1 MLSKSKNETMQIKT
15 NSIRLTLILFSLT
28 LGFSSQAINLA
39 NVKIDSVKKDPPKPE
54 LNTLFSLKKG
64 SGLKSWGFTAG
75 PVLQFG
81 QLGAQQGVNFAL
93 HVNNQWSFG
102 AGVLGNMR
110 GGDDRNMSTTLK
122 PRQSF
127 SGFQVEYTPKP
138 NSLIHVSFPLM
149 IGAIRSEDPNYLMNQ
164 NPQFNNNP
172 QLGAPGPG
180 YKDDDFDDD
189 HRMFNRGPVAFGIQP
204 GVSLELNVFKYAKL
218 FGAVNYRFAAGQ
230 NSTSE
235 MKGVS
240 GQIGL
245 KLGVFDRPFKA
256 KTSPKK

>member
-1 MLSKSKNETMQIKT
+1 MKSKNNTMQIKT

-28 LGFSSQAINLA
+28 LGFSSQAIHVVSTKL
-39 NVKIDSVKKDPPKPE
+39 VDTVKKDQPKTE
-54 LNTLFSLKKG
+54 LKTLFSLKKG
-64 SGLKSWGFTAG
+64 SGIKSWGFTAG
-75 PVLQFG
+75 PVVQFG
-81 QLGAQQGVNFAL
+81 QLGAQQGFNFAV

-110 GGDDRNMSTTLK
+110 GGDNRNMSNTLK

-149 IGAIRSEDPNYLMNQ
+149 IGAIRSEDPNNIYNSQIKM
-164 NPQFNNNP
+164 
-172 QLGAPGPG
+172 GATFPK
-180 YKDDDFDDD
+180 YMDRDFDDD
-189 HRMFNRGPVAFGIQP
+189 HRMFNRGKAAFGIQP

-230 NSTSE
+230 NSNAD
-235 MKGVS
+235 MNGVS

-245 KLGVFDRPFKA
+245 KLGIFDRPFKSKA
-256 KTSPKK
+256 SPTK

>member
-1 MLSKSKNETMQIKT
+1 MQINT
-15 NSIRLTLILFSLT
+15 NSIRLTLIIFSLS

-39 NVKIDSVKKDPPKPE
+39 NVKIDSVKKDQPKPE
-54 LNTLFSLKKG
+54 LKTLFSLKKG
-64 SGLKSWGFTAG
+64 NGLKSWGFTAG

-81 QLGAQQGVNFAL
+81 QLGFQQGVNFVI

-110 GGDDRNMSTTLK
+110 GGDDRNMPTSSK

-149 IGAIRSEDPNYLMNQ
+149 IGAIRSEDPNNIYNSKLKM
-164 NPQFNNNP
+164 
-172 QLGAPGPG
+172 GAPAPINWDGD
-180 YKDDDFDDD
+180 YDDD
-189 HRMFNRGPVAFGIQP
+189 HRMFNRGPAAFGIQP

-230 NSTSE
+230 NSTAD

>member
-1 MLSKSKNETMQIKT
+1 MQIKT

-28 LGFSSQAINLA
+28 LGFSSQAIHVVSTEL
-39 NVKIDSVKKDPPKPE
+39 DTVKKDQPKTE
-54 LNTLFSLKKG
+54 LKTLFSLKKG
-64 SGLKSWGFTAG
+64 SGIKSWGFTAG
-75 PVLQFG
+75 PVVQFG
-81 QLGAQQGVNFAL
+81 QLGAQQGFNFAV

-110 GGDDRNMSTTLK
+110 GGDNRNMSNTLK

-149 IGAIRSEDPNYLMNQ
+149 IGAIRSEDPNDLMNQ
-164 NPQFNNNP
+164 NSQYSNNP
-172 QLGAPGPG
+172 QFGTPGPG
-180 YKDDDFDDD
+180 FKDRDFDDD
-189 HRMFNRGPVAFGIQP
+189 HRMFNRGPRALGIQQ

-218 FGAVNYRFAAGQ
+218 FGAVNYRFAAGK
-230 NSTSE
+230 NSTAE

-245 KLGVFDRPFKA
+245 KLGIFDRPFKT
-256 KTSPKK
+256 KSSPKK

>member
-1 MLSKSKNETMQIKT
+1 MQIKT

-28 LGFSSQAINLA
+28 LGLSSQAITVVSTKLDT
-39 NVKIDSVKKDPPKPE
+39 VKNDQPKTE

-75 PVLQFG
+75 PLLQFG
-81 QLGAQQGVNFAL
+81 QLGVQQGFNFAI

-102 AGVLGNMR
+102 GGILGTMR
-110 GGDDRNMSTTLK
+110 GGENRNMPNNLK

-127 SGFQVEYTPKP
+127 SGFQLEYTPKP

-149 IGAIRSEDPNYLMNQ
+149 IGTIRSEDPNYLMNNPANQ
-164 NPQFNNNP
+164 NNPQF
-172 QLGAPGPG
+172 GYPGPG
-180 YKDDDFDDD
+180 YMNHDFDED
-189 HRMFNRGPVAFGIQP
+189 RGMFNRGPAAFGIQP

-218 FGAVNYRFAAGQ
+218 FGAVNYRFAAGN
-230 NSTSE
+230 NSIAD

-240 GQIGL
+240 GQLGLKIGL
-245 KLGVFDRPFKA
+245 FDRPV
-256 KTSPKK
+256 KTMTNLKK

>member
-1 MLSKSKNETMQIKT
+1 MKEIYSLPSKSKNETMQIKT

-28 LGFSSQAINLA
+28 LGFSAQAINVVSTKLDT
-39 NVKIDSVKKDPPKPE
+39 VKNDQTKTE
-54 LNTLFSLKKG
+54 LKTLFSMKKG
-64 SGLKSWGFTAG
+64 GGLKSWGFTAG

-81 QLGAQQGVNFAL
+81 QLGVQQGVNFAF

-102 AGVLGNMR
+102 AGVLGTMR
-110 GGDDRNMSTTLK
+110 GGENRNMPTTLK

-149 IGAIRSEDPNYLMNQ
+149 IGAIRSEDPNNIYNSNLKM
-164 NPQFNNNP
+164 
-172 QLGAPGPG
+172 GAPAPINW
-180 YKDDDFDDD
+180 DRDFDDD
-189 HRMFNRGPVAFGIQP
+189 RGMFRGPAAFGIQP

-230 NSTSE
+230 NSTAD

-245 KLGVFDRPFKA
+245 KLGLFDRPYKA
-256 KTSPKK
+256 KISPKK

>member
-1 MLSKSKNETMQIKT
+1 MQIKT

-28 LGFSSQAINLA
+28 LGFSSQAIHVVSTKL
-39 NVKIDSVKKDPPKPE
+39 VDTVKKDQPKTE
-54 LNTLFSLKKG
+54 LKTLFSLKKG
-64 SGLKSWGFTAG
+64 SGIKSWGFTAG
-75 PVLQFG
+75 PVVQFG
-81 QLGAQQGVNFAL
+81 QLGAQQGFNFAV

-110 GGDDRNMSTTLK
+110 GGDNRNMSNTLK

-149 IGAIRSEDPNYLMNQ
+149 IGAIRSEDPNDLMNQ
-164 NPQFNNNP
+164 NSQYSNNP
-172 QLGAPGPG
+172 QFGTPGPG
-180 YKDDDFDDD
+180 FKDRDFDDD
-189 HRMFNRGPVAFGIQP
+189 HRMFNRGPGALGIQQ

-218 FGAVNYRFAAGQ
+218 FGAVNYRFAAGK
-230 NSTSE
+230 NSTAE

-245 KLGVFDRPFKA
+245 KLGIFDRPFKT
-256 KTSPKK
+256 KSSPKK

>member
-1 MLSKSKNETMQIKT
+1 MQIKT

-28 LGFSSQAINLA
+28 LGFSSQAIHVVSTKL
-39 NVKIDSVKKDPPKPE
+39 VDTVKKDQPKTE
-54 LNTLFSLKKG
+54 LKTLFSLKKG
-64 SGLKSWGFTAG
+64 SGIKSWGFTAG
-75 PVLQFG
+75 PVVQFG
-81 QLGAQQGVNFAL
+81 QLGAQQGFNFAV

-110 GGDDRNMSTTLK
+110 GGDNRNMPTSSK
-122 PRQSF
+122 IRQSF

-149 IGAIRSEDPNYLMNQ
+149 IGAIRSEDPNDLMNQ
-164 NPQFNNNP
+164 NSQYSNNP
-172 QLGAPGPG
+172 QFGTPGPG
-180 YKDDDFDDD
+180 FKDRDFDDD
-189 HRMFNRGPVAFGIQP
+189 HRMFNRGPRALGIQQ

-218 FGAVNYRFAAGQ
+218 FGAVNYRFAAGK
-230 NSTSE
+230 NSTAE

-245 KLGVFDRPFKA
+245 KLGIFDRPFKT
-256 KTSPKK
+256 KSSPKK

>member
-1 MLSKSKNETMQIKT
+1 MA
-15 NSIRLTLILFSLT
+15 
-28 LGFSSQAINLA
+28 LGFSSQAINLV
-39 NVKIDSVKKDPPKPE
+39 NVKIDSVKKDQPKTE
-54 LNTLFSLKKG
+54 LKTLFSMKKG
-64 SGLKSWGFTAG
+64 SGIKSWGFTAG

-81 QLGAQQGVNFAL
+81 QLGAQQGFNFAV

-110 GGDDRNMSTTLK
+110 GGDNRNMSNSLK

-149 IGAIRSEDPNYLMNQ
+149 IGAIRSEDPNYLINNPQNQ
-164 NPQFNNNP
+164 NNPQFGN
-172 QLGAPGPG
+172 PGPG
-180 YKDDDFDDD
+180 YMYHNFDDD
-189 HRMFNRGPVAFGIQP
+189 RSMFNNRGPVAFGIQP
-204 GVSLELNVFKYAKL
+204 GVSLEINVFKYAKL

-230 NSTSE
+230 SSTAD

-245 KLGVFDRPFKA
+245 KLGLFDRPFKA
-256 KTSPKK
+256 KISPKK

>member
-1 MLSKSKNETMQIKT
+1 MQIKT

-28 LGFSSQAINLA
+28 LGFSSQAIHVVSTEL
-39 NVKIDSVKKDPPKPE
+39 DTVKKDQPKTE
-54 LNTLFSLKKG
+54 LKTLFALKKG
-64 SGLKSWGFTAG
+64 NGLKSWGFTAG

-81 QLGAQQGVNFAL
+81 QLGVQQGFNFAV

-102 AGVLGNMR
+102 AGALGNMR
-110 GGDDRNMSTTLK
+110 GGGDNRNMPTSSK
-122 PRQSF
+122 IRQSF

-149 IGAIRSEDPNYLMNQ
+149 IGAIRSEDPDNIYNSQIKMR
-164 NPQFNNNP
+164 
-172 QLGAPGPG
+172 APFPK
-180 YKDDDFDDD
+180 YMDRDFDDD
-189 HRMFNRGPVAFGIQP
+189 HRMFNRGPAAFGIQP

-218 FGAVNYRFAAGQ
+218 FGAVNYRFAAGK
-230 NSTSE
+230 NSTAE

-245 KLGVFDRPFKA
+245 KLGIFDRPFKA

>member
-1 MLSKSKNETMQIKT
+1 MQIKT
-15 NSIRLTLILFSLT
+15 NSIRLTLILFSLS
-28 LGFSSQAINLA
+28 LGFSSQAINVVSTKL
-39 NVKIDSVKKDPPKPE
+39 DTVKKDQPKTE

-64 SGLKSWGFTAG
+64 SGIKSWGFTAG

-81 QLGAQQGVNFAL
+81 QLGAQQGFNFAI
-93 HVNNQWSFG
+93 HVNNQWTFG

-110 GGDDRNMSTTLK
+110 GGDDRNMPTSSK

-149 IGAIRSEDPNYLMNQ
+149 IGAIRSEDPNNIYNSNLKM
-164 NPQFNNNP
+164 
-172 QLGAPGPG
+172 GAPAPINWDRD
-180 YKDDDFDDD
+180 YDDD
-189 HRMFNRGPVAFGIQP
+189 HRMFSRGPAAFGIQP
-204 GVSLELNVFKYAKL
+204 GMSLELNVFKYAKL

-230 NSTSE
+230 NSNAD

-245 KLGVFDRPFKA
+245 KLGIFDRPFKA

>member
-1 MLSKSKNETMQIKT
+1 MQIKT

-28 LGFSSQAINLA
+28 LGSSSQAINLA
-39 NVKIDSVKKDPPKPE
+39 NVKIDSVKKDQTQTE

-64 SGLKSWGFTAG
+64 NGLKSWGFTAG

-81 QLGAQQGVNFAL
+81 QLGFQQGVNFAI

-110 GGDDRNMSTTLK
+110 GGDDRNMPTSSK

-149 IGAIRSEDPNYLMNQ
+149 IGAIRSEDPNNIYNSNLKM
-164 NPQFNNNP
+164 
-172 QLGAPGPG
+172 GAPAPINWDG
-180 YKDDDFDDD
+180 DFDDD
-189 HRMFNRGPVAFGIQP
+189 HRMFNRGPAAFGIQP

-230 NSTSE
+230 NSTAD